1 MPARSE
7 RLCLMAEDR
16 QPNPFLAALGRA
28 LEAALNRG
36 VALDADMRNQLAGL
50 EGRRIG
56 IELRGANL
64 ALAITVRDGRLQVGP
79 HWDAPGDLNL
89 HASPGSLLAFAL
101 RRGDDTPGRS
111 PSAPGRS
118 PSAMGRSPSAAK
130 AMDGRERPAPNARE
144 RPPLPAGKV
153 EISGD
158 AELARRVEKLL
169 RGFRPDIEEA
179 FARTFGDV
187 LGVPLARAL
196 HSAFAWTRESA
207 QSFAEDSAA
216 FLRDDTR
223 DLVAKAQVEAFL
235 DEVDTLRERADRLAA
250 RVQRA
255 GNKLERSGA

>member
-1 MPARSE
+1 MPARFEQSQP
-7 RLCLMAEDR
+7 MAEDR
-16 QPNPFLAALGRA
+16 QPNPLLAALGRA

-36 VALDADMRNQLAGL
+36 VALDADMRDQLAGL

-64 ALAITVRDGRLQVGP
+64 ALAISVRDGRLQVGP
-79 HWDAPGDLNL
+79 HWEAPGDLNL

-101 RRGDDTPGRS
+101 RRGDDDGTS
-111 PSAPGRS
+111 
-118 PSAMGRSPSAAK
+118 MGSK
-130 AMDGRERPAPNARE
+130 
-144 RPPLPAGKV
+144 AGKV

-196 HSAFAWTRESA
+196 HSAFAWSRESA
-207 QSFAEDSAA
+207 QSFAADSAA

-223 DLVAKAQVEAFL
+223 DLVAPA
-235 DEVDTLRERADRLAA
+235 EVDALLDGIDALRERADRLAA
-250 RVQRA
+250 RVQRVTDKF
-255 GNKLERSGA
+255 GGGGA

>member
-1 MPARSE
+1 MPARFEQSH
-7 RLCLMAEDR
+7 LMAEDR
-16 QPNPFLAALGRA
+16 QPNPLLAALGRA

-36 VALDADMRNQLAGL
+36 AALDADMGRQLAGL

-64 ALAITVRDGRLQVGP
+64 ALAISVHDGRLRVGP
-79 HWDAPGDLNL
+79 HWEAPGDLNL

-101 RRGDDTPGRS
+101 RRGDESKGTG
-111 PSAPGRS
+111 
-118 PSAMGRSPSAAK
+118 
-130 AMDGRERPAPNARE
+130 
-144 RPPLPAGKV
+144 GKV

-179 FARTFGDV
+179 FARAFGDV

-223 DLVAKAQVEAFL
+223 DLVAPA
-235 DEVDTLRERADRLAA
+235 EVDALLDDIDALRERADRLAA
-250 RVQRA
+250 RVQRVATKVA
-255 GNKLERSGA
+255 GGGA